1 MSKHLEQNVQPGF
14 LDHYTKQ
21 QSICR
26 ELKETRRRIRR
37 EFRALNQE
45 QKDDYI
51 DYRNRFKNE
60 FINQTL
66 VEQRIIAWANDCFE
80 PVNLGDNGIIQR
92 EWRATYMAP
101 DEVPISYA

>member
-1 MSKHLEQNVQPGF
+1 MSHLHANVDPSF

-21 QSICR
+21 QFICR

-66 VEQRIIAWANDCFE
+66 VEQRLITWANDCFE
-80 PVNLGDNGIIQR
+80 PVNLGDNSTIQR